1 MRLSDSPKNLLMDF
15 KPQLCVCVFLLF
27 LKCEHLVF
35 RLKTIDVVIRNT
47 KDAEDTLKSYETR
60 LRDVSKVPGDEKEV
74 EDQRSQLK
82 VSRCFCIFQVC
93 FCVRLLH
100 FCGNF
105 AVFCVQSMRAEAEAN
120 QVIFDRLQ
128 DELRRAT
135 AMNDKM
141 TRIHSERDADLE
153 HYRQLVGS
161 LLERWQAVFAQM
173 DLRQRELGLLGR
185 NMNSYRESY
194 EWLICWLE
202 EAKQRQE
209 KIQAVPIGDSKALR
223 EQLAQEKVL

>member
-105 AVFCVQSMRAEAEAN
+105 AVFCV
-120 QVIFDRLQ
+120 
-128 DELRRAT
+128 
-135 AMNDKM
+135 
-141 TRIHSERDADLE
+141 
-153 HYRQLVGS
+153 
-161 LLERWQAVFAQM
+161 
-173 DLRQRELGLLGR
+173 
-185 NMNSYRESY
+185 
-194 EWLICWLE
+194 
-202 EAKQRQE
+202 
-209 KIQAVPIGDSKALR
+209 
-223 EQLAQEKVL
+223 